1 MTVGTEAC
9 GINRLHHISHQPRSN
24 WSCRTAPCE
33 KNTFGSCPKGSGIC
47 FKWINSVQWQLSC
60 WQSNSVQ
67 RVAEGLLPCCDIWQ
81 LWEDTDF
88 HGSSIPAYYCWAC
101 QLQLH
106 CLAGHIHTKKY
117 INFKWYHHKI
127 LMKWNMFIMYIMKQD
142 KNIYYRIHYVLC
154 VYKIIPQIR
163 LSALYFCTTKLHVT
177 WAQCMHTCMHTHKH
191 AQTHTHYSVL
201 LTVYSTVLLTVYIAH
216 CPGSAYVSLIS
227 WINSANKYM

>member
-1 MTVGTEAC
+1 MEEAAICCIGINNYSGFGLLCLTCASFMHFTSPVYLLNTLHSIHFMYPPLQHCFSPKNSLMTVGTEAC

-106 CLAGHIHTKKY
+106 CLAGQ
-117 INFKWYHHKI
+117 F
-127 LMKWNMFIMYIMKQD
+127 L
-142 KNIYYRIHYVLC
+142 
-154 VYKIIPQIR
+154 
-163 LSALYFCTTKLHVT
+163 
-177 WAQCMHTCMHTHKH
+177 
-191 AQTHTHYSVL
+191 
-201 LTVYSTVLLTVYIAH
+201 
-216 CPGSAYVSLIS
+216 
-227 WINSANKYM
+227 